1 MSNILRSTNSSQT
14 NIKFSTNMSRN
25 IKTASQIQKY
35 CKVCHD
41 AGKSESEYRSH
52 FIRDSRD
59 PNSIVVCP
67 TLLALECRYCY
78 KNGHTVKYC
87 PSIKD
92 KDKQQ
97 RRTESTIRH
106 QNIPQLKPK
115 GNQITHND
123 FACLDCDSD
132 EDQVLNPILKP
143 VLKPVLTKT
152 REQFPALSSN
162 SVCSSQPINR
172 NYADA
177 LNKEPV
183 TLPESLG
190 ASLGSRPAPWASR
203 VQKIFSKTSW
213 ADEVD
218 SDSETD

>member
-1 MSNILRSTNSSQT
+1 
-14 NIKFSTNMSRN
+14 MSRN
-25 IKTASQIQKY
+25 IKNASQIQKY

-59 PNSIVVCP
+59 PNSTVMCP

-115 GNQITHND
+115 GNPITHND
-123 FACLDCDSD
+123 FTCLECDSD

-143 VLKPVLTKT
+143 VLKPVLTKP
-152 REQFPALSSN
+152 REQFPALSN
-162 SVCSSQPINR
+162 KIFQVQEVNR
-172 NYADA
+172 NYAEA

-183 TLPESLG
+183 TLPESS
-190 ASLGSRPAPWASR
+190 SLGTRPAPWASR
-203 VQKIFSKTSW
+203 VQQIFSKTSW

>member
-1 MSNILRSTNSSQT
+1 MSNILRSTNSSKT
-14 NIKFSTNMSRN
+14 NIKFSINMSRN
-25 IKTASQIQKY
+25 IKNASQIQKY

-59 PNSIVVCP
+59 SNSTVVCP

-97 RRTESTIRH
+97 RRTESIIRH
-106 QNIPQLKPK
+106 QNTPQLKPK
-115 GNQITHND
+115 GNPITHND
-123 FACLDCDSD
+123 FACLECDSD
-132 EDQVLNPILKP
+132 EDQVLKP
-143 VLKPVLTKT
+143 VLKPILTKP

-162 SVCSSQPINR
+162 SVYSAQPVNR
-172 NYADA
+172 NYAEA

-183 TLPESLG
+183 ALPSVTSLAESLG
-190 ASLGSRPAPWASR
+190 TRPAPWASR
-203 VQKIFSKTSW
+203 VQQTVSKTSW